1 MNFAIKMA
9 TVKRF
14 EDLEVWKES
23 RKLNTMI
30 ANLIREKRFGS
41 DFRFI
46 HQVLGSSGSVMDNIA
61 EGFER
66 GTKAEFIQFLGYS
79 KGSCSELRS
88 QLYRAFDFQYIDK
101 VELENFLALT
111 SEINAMI
118 YGLMNYLKRTNINGH
133 RKKQP

>member
-1 MNFAIKMA
+1 MA
-9 TVKRF
+9 TIKRF

-23 RKLNTMI
+23 RKLNAMI
-30 ANLIREKRFGS
+30 ANIIREKRFGS
-41 DFRFI
+41 DFKFI

-79 KGSCSELRS
+79 RGSCSELRS
-88 QLYRAFDFQYIDK
+88 QFYRAFDFHYIRKD
-101 VELENFLALT
+101 ELDMLLSLT
-111 SEINAMI
+111 SQINAMI